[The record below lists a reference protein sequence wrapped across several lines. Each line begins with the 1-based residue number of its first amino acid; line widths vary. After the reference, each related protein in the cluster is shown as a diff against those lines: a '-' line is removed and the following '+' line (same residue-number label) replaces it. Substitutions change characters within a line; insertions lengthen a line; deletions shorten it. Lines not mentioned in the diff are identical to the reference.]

1 MTRVQPMVRRI
12 ETDTPIMN
20 RRAKMPKSPKR
31 DSQIADL
38 AVRYWPLMVA
48 LILTASVNVTAWAS
62 EYGIA
67 SDAYIEQVTDARNLL
82 ALWGI
87 G

>member
-12 ETDTPIMN
+12 ETDTPLMT
-20 RRAKMPKSPKR
+20 RLVRQPKTPER

-38 AVRYWPLMVA
+38 AVRYWPLVMC
-48 LILTASVNVTAWAS
+48 LILTASVNVTAWTSEFGLAS
-62 EYGIA
+62 ESYA
-67 SDAYIEQVTDARNLL
+67 EQVTDARNLL
-82 ALWGI
+82 ALWGV